1 MTVNAGPVAGAA
13 GNGVGNVSY
22 MTNGRSLETLTAGD
36 FRGAQGTRFR
46 LTGASPEGGDSA
58 ISIEAELADV
68 TENPA
73 GAMGTF
79 RIPFSVVFHG
89 PLEPV
94 MPQGSYR
101 VEHEHFGSVELF
113 LVPIGP
119 NEVPP
124 GENPT
129 AMRYEAVFG

>member
-1 MTVNAGPVAGAA
+1 MPFVTRERA
-13 GNGVGNVSY
+13 
-22 MTNGRSLETLTAGD
+22 LQELTAED
-36 FRGAQGTRFR
+36 FRSHLGSRFR
-46 LTGASPEGGDSA
+46 LTDESRGPAVSV
-58 ISIEAELADV
+58 EAELADV
-68 TENPA
+68 TENPG

-79 RIPFSVVFHG
+79 RSPFSVVFHG

-94 MPQGSYR
+94 LPQRIYR
-101 VEHEHFGSVELF
+101 LEGEHFGSVELM

-124 GENPT
+124 GEKPT